1 MELFVL
7 VAGSDGTYMARCP
20 GRVDHVRWG
29 RGVVVVTV
37 RIEIRVRIGH
47 RQRGR
52 RVVDRISMNHPTVLV
67 AQSHAGSD
75 QLR

>member
-7 VAGSDGTYMARCP
+7 VAGSDGSCMARCP
-20 GRVDHVRWG
+20 RRVDHVRRC
-29 RGVVVVTV
+29 RGVVVVAV
-37 RIEIRVRIGH
+37 RIKIRVRIGH

-52 RVVDRISMNHPTVLV
+52 RVVDRIGMNHPTVLV
-67 AQSHAGSD
+67 AQSRAGPD